1 MGAYEISKRYGL
13 TAAQRREVAD
23 RVDSICDGLDKEAS
37 GLGTAFIAALG
48 ASAAG
53 AAVSYGVP
61 AAVTAMRES
70 RTRANRDR
78 LVEMMSRAHP
88 EIRNYSRREIDLVY
102 NSLAMHSPR
111 VLEDPL
117 LGGQLMLDALRRGN
131 YMDVGQLANISK
143 LTGGSGLQEH
153 EREAVRVLGTGMTQG
168 PVVANY
174 QNIAGRDDS
183 KSKSSSSVT
192 APPAPPPSRG
202 GRGRRP

>member
-1 MGAYEISKRYGL
+1 MGAFEISKRYGL
-13 TAAQRREVAD
+13 TAAQRRD
-23 RVDSICDGLDKEAS
+23 MSSRVDGIFSDMEKGAS

-78 LVEMMSRAHP
+78 LVEMMCRAHP
-88 EIRNYSRREIDLVY
+88 EIRNYQRREIDLVY
-102 NSLAMHSPR
+102 NSLSMHSPR

-168 PVVANY
+168 PVVAYY
-174 QNIAGRDDS
+174 QQTSGRDRS
-183 KSKSSSSVT
+183 TPNKSVT
-192 APPAPPPSRG
+192 APPAPPVPSR